1 MQALLFKKKLKM
13 AGACIHLFWW
23 KKNDI
28 SELIEDSD
36 AENTKKQR
44 KYAVSRM
51 YLKNYDI
58 SCLINSFAKSNSLF
72 WYYIKQIMNV
82 FIRAMVRI
90 FSFGERWN
98 VLFNSAIASLN
109 RTFHLSPHENI
120 LTIALIN
127 IHYLYIMMTACAAA
141 YWATVITAGPCNSTI
156 CISRGWVIPGVNLQT
171 RRLHRRSLRLPTRR
185 KWAQS
190 GYLCTTPSTAQ
201 AGADAGISW
210 S

>member
-1 MQALLFKKKLKM
+1 MRFNASTSTLQKKTQNGGSLHILVLVKKER
-13 AGACIHLFWW
+13 HFWTYWEFWRW
-23 KKNDI
+23 KHK
-28 SELIEDSD
+28 
-36 AENTKKQR
+36 KKQR

-127 IHYLYIMMTACAAA
+127 IHYLY
-141 YWATVITAGPCNSTI
+141 TI
-156 CISRGWVIPGVNLQT
+156 LNY
-171 RRLHRRSLRLPTRR
+171 RRWR
-185 KWAQS
+185 Q
-190 GYLCTTPSTAQ
+190 LCEIIFSC
-201 AGADAGISW
+201 W
-210 S
+210 C

>member
-1 MQALLFKKKLKM
+1 MRFNASTTLQKKHKM
-13 AGACIHLFWW
+13 AGACITCFGEKRTTFLDLLRILTL
-23 KKNDI
+23 K
-28 SELIEDSD
+28 
-36 AENTKKQR
+36 TQKKQR

-58 SCLINSFAKSNSLF
+58 SCLINSLAKSNSLF

-120 LTIALIN
+120 LTIARIKTF
-127 IHYLYIMMTACAAA
+127 I
-141 YWATVITAGPCNSTI
+141 I
-156 CISRGWVIPGVNLQT
+156 CIIL
-171 RRLHRRSLRLPTRR
+171 
-185 KWAQS
+185 
-190 GYLCTTPSTAQ
+190 YSTF
-201 AGADAGISW
+201 
-210 S
+210 